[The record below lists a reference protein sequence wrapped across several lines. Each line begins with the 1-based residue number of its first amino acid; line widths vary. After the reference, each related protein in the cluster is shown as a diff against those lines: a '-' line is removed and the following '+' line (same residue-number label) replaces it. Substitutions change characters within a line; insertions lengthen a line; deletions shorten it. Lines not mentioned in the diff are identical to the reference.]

1 MKELEWKILSPNRD
15 QIRELRQKVSL
26 PEFILSVLNNRNV
39 SSYIEAMEYLNPN
52 FLDLHNPFLFR
63 DMHKAILKIE
73 ETIKNKKGILIFG
86 DRDVDGVTATAIMYK
101 LLEKL
106 GAQVIYRIPEGF
118 ESYGLTK
125 ESVEWAAINDIQ
137 LLITVDCGITA
148 LNEVE
153 IANKLG
159 LTVIITDH
167 HEARDTLP
175 DAYAVINPKVDD
187 DTYPFRSLS
196 GAGVALKTAWAMV
209 EKKEIPEYFDQELIF
224 LDLETTGLNPHNDEI
239 IEIGALKVRNGV
251 IIQTFQKLIKIQK
264 QLSQEIINITGIT
277 QDMLDR
283 DGISIVDALKELME
297 FTGERKMIGHN
308 LIDFDLKFLQQQLK
322 KAGLSQINNPME
334 DTLKMSKV
342 MLKKAKDH
350 QLLTIANYLGH
361 YPDPAQMHRSIADC
375 MVCSE
380 VYRRLLIGR
389 NTRFVEMIN
398 EYLPLAAI
406 GTVADIMPL
415 NGENRNIVKNGLKL
429 FAHAPTGLI
438 SLLRET
444 QLPLENITSKQVGW
458 NIAPLLNSPGR
469 MGTGSLSAE
478 LLISTKVN
486 EGETLARDIVKK
498 DVQRKNLLKTS
509 EDFVRQT
516 IRSENLNND
525 RILILASDKIPKGIT
540 GLLANKITHE
550 YQKPTVIIS
559 LENGECTGSMRVS
572 GEFEVVKML
581 ENMSDYFAQYGGH
594 KYAGGFTIHREKL
607 DEFKKKAKEYIEE
620 HQNDVMKEE
629 ILIDGVLTDFS
640 EINLNNIRYL
650 ENILEP
656 IGNANEIP
664 NYLFE
669 NVRISDVFY
678 MGKDNDHAI
687 VTLKKNDT
695 SIKMIAWNSSKKIA
709 EMLRDFSA
717 YDIVGYPEVN
727 TYNGMSEARLVM
739 KDIKGR

>member
-1 MKELEWKILSPNRD
+1 MKELEWKLLSPNRD
-15 QIRELRQKVSL
+15 QIRELKQNVSL

-39 SSYIEAMEYLNPN
+39 TDYIGAMEYLNPN
-52 FLDLHNPFLFR
+52 FLNLHNPFLFR

-73 ETIKNKKGILIFG
+73 ETILNKKGILIFG

-106 GAQVIYRIPEGF
+106 GAQVIYRIPEGI
-118 ESYGLTK
+118 ESYGLSK
-125 ESVEWAAINDIQ
+125 ESVEWAAVNEIQ

-148 LNEVE
+148 LNEVDL
-153 IANKLG
+153 ANKLG
-159 LTVIITDH
+159 MTVIITDH
-167 HEARDTLP
+167 HEPRDRLP
-175 DAYAVINPKVDD
+175 DAYAVINPKVAEDNFP
-187 DTYPFRSLS
+187 YRSLS
-196 GAGVALKTAWAMV
+196 GAGVAFKTAWAMI
-209 EKKEIPEYFDQELIF
+209 EKKELPEYFDKELIF
-224 LDLETTGLNPHNDEI
+224 IDLETTGFNPHNDEI
-239 IEIGALKVRNGV
+239 IEIGALKVTNGV
-251 IIQTFQKLIKIQK
+251 VIERFQKLIKINK
-264 QLSQEIINITGIT
+264 QLSQEIVNITGIT
-277 QDMLDR
+277 EDLLEK
-283 DGISIVDALKELME
+283 DGIPIEDALKEMLK
-297 FTGERKMIGHN
+297 FIGDRKMIGHN
-308 LIDFDLKFLQQQLK
+308 LIDFDLKFLQHQLK
-322 KAGLSQINNPME
+322 KAGLSQIGNPME

-350 QLLTIANYLGH
+350 KLITISNHLGH
-361 YPDPAQMHRSIADC
+361 YPDPAKMHRSIADC
-375 MVCSE
+375 EVCSE

-389 NTRFVEMIN
+389 NSRFLEMVN

-415 NGENRNIVKNGLKL
+415 TGENRNIVKNGLKL

-486 EGETLARDIVKK
+486 EGEMLAKEIVKK
-498 DVQRKNLLKTS
+498 DVQRKNLLKVS
-509 EDFVRQT
+509 EEYVRQT
-516 IRSENLNND
+516 IQTEKLND
-525 RILILASDKIPKGIT
+525 DKILILASEKIPKGIT

-550 YQKPTVIIS
+550 YQKPAVIIS

-581 ENMSDYFAQYGGH
+581 EVMSDYFAQYGGH

-607 DEFKKKAKEYIEE
+607 DEFKVKANEYIAQHE
-620 HQNDVMKEE
+620 NDILKEE
-629 ILIDGVLTDFS
+629 ILIDAALSDFS
-640 EINLNNIRYL
+640 ELNMNNIRYL

-656 IGNANEIP
+656 VGNGNEIP
-664 NYLFE
+664 NYLIE
-669 NVRISDVFY
+669 NVRIADVFY
-678 MGKDNDHAI
+678 MGKENDHAI
-687 VTLKKNDT
+687 LTLKKGD
-695 SIKMIAWNSSKKIA
+695 SGIKMVAWSASKKISA
-709 EMLRDFSA
+709 LLQNFSA
-717 YDIVGYPEVN
+717 FDIVGYPEIN

-739 KDIKGR
+739 TDIKGR